1 MQPLC
6 RGHERSF
13 LLQFKDSFI
22 INKSASLEPWAYPKV
37 ASWTLEG
44 NNNDCCSWD
53 GVECDE
59 FTVHVIGL
67 DLNSSCLYGSINSTS
82 SLFHLVHLQRLNLAD
97 NHFKLSQIPSTISNL
112 SKLTYL
118 DLSFSV
124 FASQIPLEV
133 SQLSQ
138 LSSLN
143 LSRNSLEIKKPSLRG
158 LVENLTS
165 LEKLDLSGVKIIS
178 MVPTIL
184 ANLSSLTSLRFRNC
198 GFYGKFPVG
207 IFKLPN
213 LRVLDVRYNDGLTGH
228 LPDFQWS
235 SNLEIMD
242 LSVTSFSGKLPA
254 SIGNLRSLTTILI
267 WDCNFSGFI
276 PSTLGNLT
284 RLNSLDLSHN
294 TNEGHIPSSFGN
306 LVQLSF
312 LYLTNNEFLG
322 PIPFVLAN
330 LTQLTALVLDHKK
343 FAGQIPSSIFNLTNL
358 EFLSLSHNY
367 FSGIVEFDK
376 FVKLKKLTTL
386 DLSYNQVSFLEGEAS
401 ANRTLQK
408 FVTLGLSRCNLSKF
422 PNFLANQN
430 ELELLNLQSNNIH
443 GQVPEWVWNMSKESL
458 KSFDLFDNF
467 LTSLGQHP
475 ILLPWTNLA
484 ILDLSSLQV
493 LELSENNLSGP
504 LPQCMHSFGDSLVL
518 LDIRRN
524 KFEGSIPQTWANGSK
539 LMIID
544 FSQNKFQG
552 WLPRSLSKCIALKA
566 LDLSNNQFNDTF
578 PSWLGNLSN
587 LKILILR
594 SNKFYG
600 PIKIHSVNYELQIID
615 LSYNSFTGMLPVELF
630 QNSNSSR
637 FDRAYHLSYIQVYSS
652 FKAKISYQ
660 IFEFEYEYNFTM
672 MMTNKGVDTIYEKVQ
687 EIFTALDFSSNRF
700 AGDIPESI
708 GNIKVL
714 HLLNL
719 SNNMLTGCIP
729 PTLGNLAELESLDL
743 SQNKLIGEIPQQL
756 TQLTFLESFNFSH
769 NDLVGLIP
777 QGKQFDT
784 FQKSSFEG
792 NLKLCGNPLSKKC
805 KYYEVLPPSPS
816 TSKNSHDSGSPL
828 QFGWRIVMIGYGFAL
843 LVGVIIGHIVIS
855 RNHDWLMK
863 TFGVRQPVPGRKV

>member
-6 RGHERSF
+6 RGHERF
-13 LLQFKDSFI
+13 YLLQFKDSFI

-44 NNNDCCSWD
+44 NNDDCCSWD

-59 FTVHVIGL
+59 FTGHVIGL

-143 LSRNSLEIKKPSLRG
+143 LSRNSLEIKKPSLRS
-158 LVENLTS
+158 LVENLIS

-198 GFYGKFPVG
+198 GFCGEFPVG

-242 LSVTSFSGKLPA
+242 LAVTSFSGKLPA
-254 SIGNLRSLTTILI
+254 SIGNLGSLTTILI

-294 TNEGHIPSSFGN
+294 TYEGHIPSSFGN

-312 LYLTNNEFLG
+312 LYLNNNEFLG

-330 LTQLTALVLDHKK
+330 LTQLTALVLDHNK

-358 EFLSLSHNY
+358 EFLSLSNNY

-386 DLSYNQVSFLEGEAS
+386 DLSYNQVSFLEGS
-401 ANRTLQK
+401 LPIPSSSTLQYHASHNSFIGK
-408 FVTLGLSRCNLSKF
+408 ISELICN
-422 PNFLANQN
+422 
-430 ELELLNLQSNNIH
+430 
-443 GQVPEWVWNMSKESL
+443 
-458 KSFDLFDNF
+458 
-467 LTSLGQHP
+467 
-475 ILLPWTNLA
+475 
-484 ILDLSSLQV
+484 LSSLQV

-600 PIKIHSVNYELQIID
+600 PIKIHSV
-615 LSYNSFTGMLPVELF
+615 
-630 QNSNSSR
+630 
-637 FDRAYHLSYIQVYSS
+637 
-652 FKAKISYQ
+652 
-660 IFEFEYEYNFTM
+660 
-672 MMTNKGVDTIYEKVQ
+672 Q

-756 TQLTFLESFNFSH
+756 LTFLESFNVSH
-769 NDLVGLIP
+769 NDLIRVHDICTAALIYHHPSHIIVPYPEANLTDLPKHSIYSLRCCRAGLPEVIP
-777 QGKQFDT
+777 PRLVVV
-784 FQKSSFEG
+784 
-792 NLKLCGNPLSKKC
+792 NLLGSLPLSILRENGDLESWC
-805 KYYEVLPPSPS
+805 
-816 TSKNSHDSGSPL
+816 N
-828 QFGWRIVMIGYGFAL
+828 AL
-843 LVGVIIGHIVIS
+843 LIASLPKPLEGRFLRLRTGRSSSSPEDTELVGE
-855 RNHDWLMK
+855 HDLEL
-863 TFGVRQPVPGRKV
+863 